1 VTDPRRDPLQ
11 VAPGLAI
18 PADELR
24 FEAVRA
30 GGPGGQNVNKVSSAV
45 VLHFALAS
53 SSVLSEAQ
61 KQRVRGRLANRI
73 DSTGDLVVR
82 AMRFREQRR
91 NLEDALERLAGMLR
105 ESLEPE
111 RRRVATRPTRG
122 SQRRRLQDKQARSE
136 RKRGRRGEFD

>member
-1 VTDPRRDPLQ
+1 MTGPRRDPLH
-11 VAPGLAI
+11 VGPGLAI

-45 VLHFALAS
+45 VLHFALATS
-53 SSVLSEAQ
+53 SALTEAQ
-61 KQRVRGRLANRI
+61 KQRVRSRLANRI
-73 DSTGDLVVR
+73 DSAGDLVVR

-91 NLEDALERLAGMLR
+91 NLDDALERLAGMLR
-105 ESLEPE
+105 EAMEPE
-111 RRRVATRPTRG
+111 RPRVATRPTRG

-136 RKRGRRGEFD
+136 RKRGRRVDFD